1 MEYKIYKLHFK
12 TGVHF
17 GKNSLESTGFTIGA
31 DTFFSAMCHE
41 FLKQGIDR
49 LEWFLEQAFDEKFV
63 ISDALPFIGDT
74 YYLPKP
80 MLKIEENGERG
91 NSTLKKAY
99 KKLSYI
105 PADLLDVYLK
115 GHLDV
120 KTESEKL
127 RKELGSNIIRVN
139 ADIRGEEETKPYRV
153 GTYYFKEQSGLY
165 IVVGYEDEEI
175 LCEIEDC
182 LSAMELSGIGGKRNA
197 GLGKFELQPGTLSEE
212 FYKRLVSKNGKRYMS
227 LSGCLPKED
236 ELESALESASYLLIK
251 RSSFVNSEYY
261 AKEHLRKKDL
271 YILQSGSC
279 FANRFIGDIYDVSD
293 GGNHKVYRYAK
304 PLFLEV
310 IS

>member
-17 GKNSLESTGFTIGA
+17 GKNSLEKTTFTIGA

-49 LEWFLEQAFDEKFV
+49 LEWFLKQAFDEKFI
-63 ISDALPFIGDT
+63 ISDALPFIDDT

-80 MLKIEENGERG
+80 MLKIEENDERG

-105 PADLLDVYLK
+105 PADLLQIYIN
-115 GHLDV
+115 GRLDV
-120 KTESEKL
+120 KAEEEKL
-127 RKELGSNIIRVN
+127 RKNLGNSIIRVN
-139 ADIRGEEETKPYRV
+139 ADIRGEEQTKPYRV
-153 GTYYFKEQSGLY
+153 GTYYFKEKSGLY
-165 IVVGYEDEEI
+165 IVVGYEDEE
-175 LCEIEDC
+175 LLWDIEDC
-182 LSAMELSGIGGKRNA
+182 LSAMELSGIGGKRSA
-197 GLGKFELQPGTLSEE
+197 GLGRFELQMGTLSEE
-212 FYKRLVSKNGKRYMS
+212 FYKRLVSNNGKKYMS

-236 ELESALESASYLLIK
+236 ELESALENASYMLIK
-251 RSSFVNSEYY
+251 RSGFVSSEFY
-261 AKEHLRKKDL
+261 AKEHQRKKDI

-279 FANRFIGDIYDVSD
+279 FVNRFAGDIYDVSD

-310 IS
+310 IT